1 MNKKAKN
8 TFLIDIAVPNAHN
21 LTKTITDKQNKY
33 QELANEVCA
42 MWKQKTVQ
50 VIGIVTSSTG
60 VIRKSLSQSLT
71 TLNLHPNT
79 YIQLQKPVILGTCS
93 IVRNFLSYK

>member
-21 LTKTITDKQNKY
+21 LTKTITDNQNKY

-42 MWKQKTVQ
+42 MWKQKAAE
-50 VIGIVTSSTG
+50 VIPIV
-60 VIRKSLSQSLT
+60 V
-71 TLNLHPNT
+71 
-79 YIQLQKPVILGTCS
+79 
-93 IVRNFLSYK
+93 